1 MQHALTFGEFEL
13 DPASQTLRRG
23 GEPLKIGQ
31 RALALLGA
39 LVEADGTTVS
49 KHALM
54 DRVWPGLFVEEAN
67 LTVQISGLRRLL
79 GPAPHGRE
87 WVVTVP
93 GLGYRFATPNTS
105 APVRDGRPG
114 LVVLPFDHAEGDL
127 DAGYFA
133 EGVVTDLIAALTSF
147 KGLMVVSRSV
157 AFAYGGHGVDSRD
170 VARELGVQYVL
181 EGSLRRS
188 GPQLRVTTQLVDGTS
203 GAQIWAER
211 LEGTLEDVFAVQD
224 RIVESVAVRVHP
236 SVQLHELEKLRRH
249 RPTSVATYDI
259 FLRAQADLMDESEPA
274 NRRAFG
280 LLQAAILAEPDN
292 AAILMQTSWAL
303 EHRHTMGW
311 PALGDEDVD
320 LCLRYARRALQH
332 ANGDANIMAQCGM
345 ALLQAGRD
353 YRAGMAV
360 IRAAAEANPN
370 SIFALAAF
378 GVASIHC
385 GELEQ
390 AEASLRRIVTLAPLD
405 PDVRFALCGLSMI
418 AIIRCDYEKAL
429 ALAGHA
435 LAVNQHFDATY
446 WMLIAANVHLGRM
459 SEAERYRDALLAL
472 TPLATVSGI
481 RRGQPAMIP
490 ERIESILEGL
500 RLAGLPD

>member
-1 MQHALTFGEFEL
+1 MPHALTFGEFEL

-31 RALALLGA
+31 RAMSLLCALAEAGGA
-39 LVEADGTTVS
+39 TVS

-54 DRVWPGLFVEEAN
+54 DRAWPGLFVEEAN
-67 LTVQISGLRRLL
+67 LTVQISALRRLL
-79 GPAPHGRE
+79 GAAPDGGE
-87 WVVTVP
+87 WIATVP
-93 GLGYRFATPNTS
+93 GLGYRFAAPK
-105 APVRDGRPG
+105 APVRNEKPG
-114 LVVLPFDHAEGDL
+114 LVVLPFDHAESDL

-133 EGVVTDLIAALTSF
+133 DGIVTDLIAALTSF
-147 KGLMVVSRSV
+147 KSLTVVSRSV
-157 AFAYGGHGVDSRD
+157 AFAYGGHGVDSRNA
-170 VARELGVQYVL
+170 ARELDVQYVL
-181 EGSLRRS
+181 EGSIRRN
-188 GPQLRVTTQLVDGTS
+188 GARLRVTTQLVDAAS

-211 LEGTLEDVFAVQD
+211 FDGTLDDVFAMQD
-224 RIVESVAVRVHP
+224 RIVESVAVRVQP
-236 SVQLHELEKLRRH
+236 SVQFHELEKLRRY

-259 FLRAQADLMDESEPA
+259 FLRAQADLMDESEAA

-292 AAILMQTSWAL
+292 AAILMQASWAL

-311 PALGDEDVD
+311 PALGADDVD

-332 ANGDANIMAQCGM
+332 ANGDATIMAQCGM
-345 ALLQAGRD
+345 SLLQAGRD
-353 YRAGMAV
+353 YRSGMAV

-385 GELEQ
+385 GELDE
-390 AEASLRRIVTLAPLD
+390 AEALLRRVVALAPLD
-405 PDVRFALCGLSMI
+405 PDVRFALCGLSMVE
-418 AIIRCDYEKAL
+418 IIRGAHEKAL

-446 WMLIAANVHLGRM
+446 WMLIAANAHLGRI
-459 SEAERYRDALLAL
+459 SEAQRHRNALLAL
-472 TPLATVSGI
+472 TPAVTVSGI
-481 RRGQPAMIP
+481 RAGQPAMIP
-490 ERIESILEGL
+490 SRIEPVLEGL
-500 RLAGLPD
+500 RLAGLPE

>member
-1 MQHALTFGEFEL
+1 MPHALTFGEFEL
-13 DPASQTLRRG
+13 DPASQTLSRG
-23 GEPLKIGQ
+23 GEPLKVGQ

-39 LVEADGTTVS
+39 LAEADGATVS

-54 DRVWPGLFVEEAN
+54 DRAWPGLFVEEAN

-79 GPAPHGRE
+79 GSAPHGGE

-93 GLGYRFATPNTS
+93 GLGYRFAAPKAQ
-105 APVRDGRPG
+105 APVRDGKPG

-133 EGVVTDLIAALTSF
+133 DGVVTDIIAALTSF
-147 KGLMVVSRSV
+147 KGLLVVSRSV
-157 AFAYGGHGVDSRD
+157 AFVYGGHGIDSRN

-181 EGSLRRS
+181 EGSLRRN
-188 GPQLRVTTQLVDGTS
+188 GRRLRVTTQLVDGAS
-203 GAQIWAER
+203 GVQIWAER
-211 LEGTLEDVFAVQD
+211 FEGTLDDVFAVQD
-224 RIVESVAVRVHP
+224 RIVESVAVRVQP
-236 SVQLHELEKLRRH
+236 SVQLYELEKLRRS

-259 FLRAQADLMDESEPA
+259 FLRAQADLTDESEAA

-292 AAILMQTSWAL
+292 AAILMLASWAL

-311 PALGDEDVD
+311 PALGEDDVD

-353 YRAGMAV
+353 YRSGMAV

-370 SIFALAAF
+370 SVFALAAF

-385 GELEQ
+385 GDLDE
-390 AEASLRRIVTLAPLD
+390 AEAVLRRLVSLAPLD
-405 PDVRFALCGLSMI
+405 PDLRFALCGLSMI
-418 AIIRCDYEKAL
+418 DIIRGAHEKAL

-435 LAVNQHFDATY
+435 LAMNQHFDATY
-446 WMLIAANVHLGRM
+446 WMLIAANAHLGRM
-459 SEAERYRDALLAL
+459 DDAQSHRDALLRL
-472 TPLATVSGI
+472 TPAATIGRI
-481 RRGQPAMIP
+481 RAGQPAMIP
-490 ERIESILEGL
+490 SRIEPILEGL
-500 RLAGLPD
+500 RLAGLPE

>member
-1 MQHALTFGEFEL
+1 MPRALTFGEFEL
-13 DPASQTLRRG
+13 DQASQTLRRG

-31 RALALLGA
+31 RGMALLCA
-39 LVEADGTTVS
+39 LVEADGGTVS

-54 DRVWPGLFVEEAN
+54 DRAWPGLFVEEAN

-79 GPAPHGRE
+79 GPAPDGGN
-87 WVVTVP
+87 WIATVP
-93 GLGYRFATPNTS
+93 GLGYRFA
-105 APVRDGRPG
+105 APKAQPTAQDGRPA

-133 EGVVTDLIAALTSF
+133 DGVVTDLIAALTSF
-147 KGLMVVSRSV
+147 KSLMVVSRSV
-157 AFAYGGHGVDSRD
+157 AFAYGGHGADSRD

-181 EGSLRRS
+181 EGSLRRN
-188 GPQLRVTTQLVDGTS
+188 GAWLRVTTQLVDGAS
-203 GAQIWAER
+203 GVQLWAER
-211 LEGTLEDVFAVQD
+211 FNGTLDDVFAMQD
-224 RIVESVAVRVHP
+224 RIVESVAVRVQP
-236 SVQLHELEKLRRH
+236 SMQLHELEKLRRY

-259 FLRAQADLMDESEPA
+259 FLRAQADLMDESEAA

-292 AAILMQTSWAL
+292 AAILMQASWAL

-311 PALGDEDVD
+311 PALGADDVD

-332 ANGDANIMAQCGM
+332 ANGDATIMAQCGM
-345 ALLQAGRD
+345 SLLQAGRD
-353 YRAGMAV
+353 YRSGMAV

-385 GELEQ
+385 GELDE
-390 AEASLRRIVTLAPLD
+390 AEALLRRVVALAPLD

-418 AIIRCDYEKAL
+418 EIIRGAHEKAL

-446 WMLIAANVHLGRM
+446 WMLIAANAHLGRM
-459 SEAERYRDALLAL
+459 SEAQRYRDALLAL
-472 TPLATVSGI
+472 TPAATVRGI
-481 RRGQPAMIP
+481 RAGQPAMIP
-490 ERIESILEGL
+490 SRIEPILEGL
-500 RLAGLPD
+500 RRAGLTE